1 MLRQFDSAPQAEG
14 SASTIAPVPALYD
27 LQMLGTAVFAV
38 TGVLAVNRRGL
49 DVFGGMVLGTVTSLG
64 GGTIRDLII
73 RAPVFWLGDTNYLV
87 VAIAAALIAFFASRL
102 VRTTFTLL
110 LYLDALGAALFGIQA
125 TEKVLGLGHAPAI
138 AVSMGVLTSIGG
150 GLLRDVLAGR
160 PTLLMSREI
169 YATPILFGC
178 TLYAVL
184 RNTRPGVP
192 TLAVAVAV
200 IFSIRAAAIR
210 WHVEMPGW
218 LTSRHLE

>member
-1 MLRQFDSAPQAEG
+1 M
-14 SASTIAPVPALYD
+14 PALYD

-49 DVFGGMVLGTVTSLG
+49 DVFGGVVLGTVTSLG

-73 RAPVFWLGDTNYLV
+73 RAPVFWLGDTNYLA
-87 VAIAAALIAFFASRL
+87 VAIAAALVAFFASRL

-125 TEKVLGLGHAPAI
+125 TEKVLGLGHGPAI

-184 RNTRPGVP
+184 RNTRPGVT

-200 IFSIRAAAIR
+200 IFCIRAAAIR
-210 WHVEMPGW
+210 WHVEMPRW
-218 LTSRHLE
+218 LTSRHPE

>member
-1 MLRQFDSAPQAEG
+1 MHP
-14 SASTIAPVPALYD
+14 LYD

-49 DVFGGMVLGTVTSLG
+49 DVFGGVVLGTVTSLG

-73 RAPVFWLGDTNYLV
+73 GAPVFWLLDTNYV
-87 VAIAAALIAFFASRL
+87 VVSIAAALVAFFASRSF
-102 VRTTFTLL
+102 RSTYTLL

-125 TEKVLGLGHAPAI
+125 TEKVLGLQHGAVI

-150 GLLRDVLAGR
+150 GLLRDVLASR

-178 TLYAVL
+178 VLYAAL
-184 RNTRPGVP
+184 RNGPFGRAT
-192 TLAVAVAV
+192 TLIVAVAI

-218 LTSRHLE
+218 LTSRHDPA

>member
-1 MLRQFDSAPQAEG
+1 MAR
-14 SASTIAPVPALYD
+14 VPPLYD

-49 DVFGGMVLGTVTSLG
+49 DVFGGVVLGTVTSLG

-73 RAPVFWLGDTNYLV
+73 GAPVFWLLDTNYVL
-87 VAIAAALIAFFASRL
+87 VAIVAALVAFFASRWI
-102 VRTTFTLL
+102 RSTYTLL

-125 TEKVLGLGHAPAI
+125 TEKVLGLQHGPVI

-178 TLYAVL
+178 VLYAVL
-184 RNTRPGVP
+184 RTAALGGAT
-192 TLAVAVAV
+192 TLIVAVAV
-200 IFSIRAAAIR
+200 IFCIRAAAIR

-218 LTSRHLE
+218 LTSRHEPG

>member
-1 MLRQFDSAPQAEG
+1 MAHVLP
-14 SASTIAPVPALYD
+14 LYD

-49 DVFGGMVLGTVTSLG
+49 DVFGAVVLGTVTSLG

-73 RAPVFWLGDTNYLV
+73 RAPVFWIVDTNYLMVAV
-87 VAIAAALIAFFASRL
+87 VAALVAFSASRWIG
-102 VRTTFTLL
+102 TTYTLL
-110 LYLDALGAALFGIQA
+110 LYLDGVGAALFGIQA
-125 TEKVLGLGHAPAI
+125 TEKVLGLQYGPVI

-169 YATPILFGC
+169 YATPILVGC
-178 TLYAVL
+178 VLYVAM
-184 RNTRPGVP
+184 RNVALGHGTR
-192 TLAVAVAV
+192 LNIAVAV
-200 IFSIRAAAIR
+200 IFCIRAAAIR

-218 LTSRHLE
+218 LTSRHDPD

>member
-1 MLRQFDSAPQAEG
+1 M
-14 SASTIAPVPALYD
+14 PALYD

-49 DVFGGMVLGTVTSLG
+49 DVFGGVVLGTVTSLG

-73 RAPVFWLGDTNYLV
+73 RAPVFWLVDTNYLV
-87 VAIAAALIAFFASRL
+87 VAIAAALVAFFASRMI
-102 VRTTFTLL
+102 RTTYALL

-178 TLYAVL
+178 ALYAAL
-184 RNTRPGVP
+184 RHIRPGVT
-192 TLAVAVAV
+192 TLALAVAV
-200 IFSIRAAAIR
+200 IFCIRAAAIR
-210 WHVEMPGW
+210 WHVKMPAW
-218 LTSRHLE
+218 LTSRDPE

>member
-1 MLRQFDSAPQAEG
+1 
-14 SASTIAPVPALYD
+14 VPALYD

-49 DVFGGMVLGTVTSLG
+49 DVFGGVVLGTVTSLG

-73 RAPVFWLGDTNYLV
+73 SAPVFWLGDTNYLA
-87 VAIAAALIAFFASRL
+87 VAIAAALVAFFASRL

-125 TEKVLGLGHAPAI
+125 TEKVLGLGHGPAI

-184 RNTRPGVP
+184 RNTRPGVT

-200 IFSIRAAAIR
+200 IFCIRAAAIR
-210 WHVEMPGW
+210 WHVEMPRW
-218 LTSRHLE
+218 LTSRHPE

>member
-1 MLRQFDSAPQAEG
+1 
-14 SASTIAPVPALYD
+14 VPALYD

-49 DVFGGMVLGTVTSLG
+49 DVFGGVVLGTVTSLG

-87 VAIAAALIAFFASRL
+87 VAIAAALVAFFASRL

-125 TEKVLGLGHAPAI
+125 TEKVLGLGHGPAI

-169 YATPILFGC
+169 YATPILVGC
-178 TLYAVL
+178 AFYAVL
-184 RNTRPGVP
+184 RNTRPGVT

-200 IFSIRAAAIR
+200 IFCIRAAAIR
-210 WHVEMPGW
+210 WHVEMPAW
-218 LTSRHLE
+218 LTSRHPEAGN

>member
-1 MLRQFDSAPQAEG
+1 
-14 SASTIAPVPALYD
+14 VPALYD

-49 DVFGGMVLGTVTSLG
+49 DVFGGVVLGTVTSLG

-73 RAPVFWLGDTNYLV
+73 RAPVFWLADTNYLV
-87 VAIAAALIAFFASRL
+87 VAIAAALVAFFASRL
-102 VRTTFTLL
+102 VQTTFTLL

-125 TEKVLGLGHAPAI
+125 TEKVLGLGHGPAI

-178 TLYAVL
+178 ALYAVL
-184 RNTRPGVP
+184 RNTRPGVT

-200 IFSIRAAAIR
+200 IFCIRAAAIR

-218 LTSRHLE
+218 LTSRHPE

>member
-1 MLRQFDSAPQAEG
+1 
-14 SASTIAPVPALYD
+14 
-27 LQMLGTAVFAV
+27 MLGTAVFAV
-38 TGVLAVNRRGL
+38 TGVLAVNRKGL
-49 DVFGGMVLGTVTSLG
+49 DVFGGVVLGTVTSLG

-73 RAPVFWLGDTNYLV
+73 RAPVFWLGDTNYLA
-87 VAIAAALIAFFASRL
+87 VAIAAALVAFFASRL

-125 TEKVLGLGHAPAI
+125 TEKVLGLGHGPAI

-184 RNTRPGVP
+184 RNTRPGM
-192 TLAVAVAV
+192 TMLAVAVAV
-200 IFSIRAAAIR
+200 IFCIRAAAIR
-210 WHVEMPGW
+210 WHVEMPRW
-218 LTSRHLE
+218 LTSRHPE